1 MAITENTAGA
11 GALAGVAWTPM
22 EGTRLTAPALAAV
35 NNDVAAATSM
45 AEALLEAA
53 NGAFNLGWQTL
64 SLSDL
69 AAGAGLGERLL
80 LQRTQ
85 LQGSPNQDT
94 PADWSAFLGRALG
107 SAPAPDEPMSL
118 AQWRQLASDL
128 QRFAALQASRRTT
141 SDQSWGGVAHA
152 NGQWFVNGQALSL
165 QDLFTAVRVNQV
177 ANLDEYLSG
186 LTNDISANN
195 ALLEAAREWTATI
208 RSRQPAG
215 SANGQITTADRNSF
229 IAKWGYSP
237 AVFSNSFSNSIVFD
251 SGQSSLTFDI
261 WLNSVKTYIDLKSTE
276 NQTLQLELGRKADRR
291 SEAIEA
297 IVSFLGKSDTTGS
310 LMANNL
316 G

>member
-22 EGTRLTAPALAAV
+22 EGTRLTAPMLAAV
-35 NNDVAAATSM
+35 NNDVATATSM

-85 LQGSPNQDT
+85 LQGSPNQDS

-141 SDQSWGGVAHA
+141 SEQSWGGVAHA

-177 ANLDEYLSG
+177 ANLDEFLSG

-195 ALLEAAREWTATI
+195 ALLEAAREWMATI
-208 RSRQPAG
+208 RSKQPTG
-215 SANGQITTADRNSF
+215 SANGQITTGDRNTF
-229 IAKWGYSP
+229 IAKWGYDP
-237 AVFSNSFSNSIVFD
+237 TVFSNTIAFD
-251 SGQSSLTFDI
+251 SGQSALTFDR
-261 WLNSVKTYIDLKSTE
+261 WLNSLKTYVDLKSTE
-276 NQTLQLELGRKADRR
+276 NQTLQVDLGRKADRR

>member
-22 EGTRLTAPALAAV
+22 EGTRLTAPMLAAV
-35 NNDVAAATSM
+35 NNDVATATSM

-85 LQGSPNQDT
+85 LQGSPNQDS
-94 PADWSAFLGRALG
+94 PADWSTFLGRALG

-177 ANLDEYLSG
+177 ANLDEFLNG

-195 ALLEAAREWTATI
+195 ALLEAAREWMATI

-229 IAKWGYSP
+229 VAKWGYDP
-237 AVFSNSFSNSIVFD
+237 TVFSDKIAFD
-251 SGQSSLTFDI
+251 SPDSSTRFDI
-261 WLNSVKTYIDLKSTE
+261 WLNSLKTYVDLKSTE
-276 NQTLQLELGRKADRR
+276 NQTLQVDLGRKADRR

-297 IVSFLGKSDTTGS
+297 IVSFLGKSDSTGS